1 VVSSQGVF
9 SIPGICALIFFI
21 LARPQE
27 FMEEL
32 QRLPL
37 LNLFALAAV
46 AGFVI
51 DLKLRR
57 LEPVPVPTFKWA
69 CMFLGWA
76 AICDAVKT
84 PDQFTGRA
92 FELVIIFILFATT
105 AHAVQRLRTL
115 EIVAGTVMLTCVF
128 LAVVCV
134 HQGLQD
140 RTCVAIDEVHPGEG
154 YPDGRPCEMAD
165 VCYGQEAEPGAEYR
179 CEKVGLFGTYSIEDR
194 VRYRGDLHDPN
205 ELSMAV
211 CAGGLSFLIAMALR
225 RRSTGAT
232 LLAIVGSLA
241 IGWCILLTQSR
252 GGMLVYLII
261 VAAYFIR
268 RTGWTGVA
276 IGALLA
282 GPAAAFALGSRSG
295 AAADMSTQLR
305 YEAWAAGLEMFK
317 SSPLFGV
324 GHRMFGEV
332 HYMTAHNSYVL
343 TLAELGMPGMFLFI
357 CLLVL
362 TIKMLWR
369 GVVDLRAVP
378 GSEPAQ
384 IWGIALL
391 GSFAAIAFQIL
402 TLSFAYHCVLW
413 IMFGLAGAWWS
424 AVRTHKPDFDVR
436 LTARDLLF
444 IGVGCL
450 AFVFLILPV
459 FLRFKGA

>member
-1 VVSSQGVF
+1 
-9 SIPGICALIFFI
+9 
-21 LARPQE
+21 
-27 FMEEL
+27 
-32 QRLPL
+32 
-37 LNLFALAAV
+37 
-46 AGFVI
+46 
-51 DLKLRR
+51 
-57 LEPVPVPTFKWA
+57 
-69 CMFLGWA
+69 
-76 AICDAVKT
+76 
-84 PDQFTGRA
+84 
-92 FELVIIFILFATT
+92 
-105 AHAVQRLRTL
+105 
-115 EIVAGTVMLTCVF
+115 
-128 LAVVCV
+128 
-134 HQGLQD
+134 
-140 RTCVAIDEVHPGEG
+140 
-154 YPDGRPCEMAD
+154 
-165 VCYGQEAEPGAEYR
+165 
-179 CEKVGLFGTYSIEDR
+179 
-194 VRYRGDLHDPN
+194 
-205 ELSMAV
+205 
-211 CAGGLSFLIAMALR
+211 
-225 RRSTGAT
+225 
-232 LLAIVGSLA
+232 
-241 IGWCILLTQSR
+241 
-252 GGMLVYLII
+252 